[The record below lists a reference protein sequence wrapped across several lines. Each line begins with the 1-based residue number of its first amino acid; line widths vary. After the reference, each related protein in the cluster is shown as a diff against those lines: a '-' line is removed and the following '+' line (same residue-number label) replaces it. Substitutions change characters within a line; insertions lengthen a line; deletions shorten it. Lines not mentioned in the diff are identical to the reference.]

1 MSGNRVRPAVGRHTA
16 GFTLIELLIVVTLI
30 IVLAGIGLATY
41 TTSITRAKEATL
53 REDLFRLRD
62 ALDQYNADKG
72 HYPADLPS
80 LVTDGYVRQIPKD
93 PITDSTD
100 TWQTVMADAD
110 PANAAAT
117 PGVSDVKSGASGTGL
132 DGTNYSDW

>member
-1 MSGNRVRPAVGRHTA
+1 MSGNRARPAVGRHTA